1 MDFIGENISQGPNS
15 FLDCLKSESHN
26 TQPCLFLPTINF
38 PIHSPSLLLKTFT
51 ESPDLSL
58 KTFNNLCNTLEF
70 KFILA
75 FLDYD
80 DSEYILVLNL

>member
-1 MDFIGENISQGPNS
+1 MIEANG
-15 FLDCLKSESHN
+15 
-26 TQPCLFLPTINF
+26 LFLEKNLGKVSSNFPTINF

-75 FLDYD
+75 FLDNE